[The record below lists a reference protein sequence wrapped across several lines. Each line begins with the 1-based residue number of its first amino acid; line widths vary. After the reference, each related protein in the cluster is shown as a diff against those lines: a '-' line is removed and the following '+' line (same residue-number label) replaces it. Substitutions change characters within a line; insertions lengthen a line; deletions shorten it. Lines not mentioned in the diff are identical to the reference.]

1 MKDPIKTQ
9 YEKIQEELEILLHYL
24 KQIVDSYKIN
34 YHDNIKLKKM
44 YSATYKGI
52 AVDYSAYILENYVFT
67 LEDYKDKED
76 IDKFNNK
83 IAYEYN
89 LPRFL
94 FNIEYTNNIDNGID
108 YLEKMV
114 DTKEI
119 PENMKCYGTSGKKG
133 KVGIP
138 IEYKFN
144 EDNILT
150 ELSSYIASTYS
161 QHYMLDGKQTLER
174 SKAKGYA
181 LASCITNCMKYL
193 DRYELKGTQD
203 DWRKDLVKNIH
214 YGILALHMH
223 DEKYNIKK

>member
-1 MKDPIKTQ
+1 MNDYIFGKEELTYDN
-9 YEKIQEELEILLHYL
+9 EKIQQDIELLLFYL
-24 KQIVDSYKIN
+24 IKVVETYRKDY
-34 YHDNIKLKKM
+34 DNENIIKKYRDK
-44 YSATYKGI
+44 YGYI
-52 AVDYSAYILENYVFT
+52 IDFYPAYILENYVFT
-67 LEDYKDKED
+67 LEIYKDKED
-76 IDKFNNK
+76 IDKFNGE

-94 FNIEYTNNIDNGID
+94 FNIEGTN
-108 YLEKMV
+108 KTV
-114 DTKEI
+114 TKEI
-119 PENMKCYGTSGKKG
+119 AENMKCYGTSGLQG

-144 EDNILT
+144 EDNILK

-223 DEKYNIKK
+223 DEKYNKKK